1 MLCLVLICATPA
13 TGQVADVPDALR
25 SAFDS
30 AYFAWDRGD
39 YPDALER
46 AERILTTP
54 GGEDLL
60 ERIALLTGELHPV
73 DELSPEGGRAQWSP
87 DGRFASFETGIG
99 DERQTRIFE
108 VGPDGVRELGDL
120 PGRAATFAPDGRL
133 VAYLHLPESPQLRA
147 RWAREREAWL
157 SGDAATLRSV
167 RAELGR
173 LEAAAARVIVR
184 DLESG
189 QESERSAPGLDKWA
203 LSFAADGTLVLVASS
218 SGRTDATDLYA
229 LPWSSPP
236 TRLTD
241 GPGSKGAT
249 LIRAGA
255 ERLVFTIGSD
265 RIGILDMR
273 TPETWIVEGRSPAVS
288 ADGSTLAFLTTVRQ
302 LEPEIRRGAA
312 ATGADVR
319 GPGHLTALM
328 VMRLDQSADPVAI
341 KETTLP
347 LASPAL
353 SPSGRRI
360 AYAAVIRDDWE
371 IFVIGTD
378 GGGETRVTRDIQNDL
393 FPRFLSESRILAV
406 RGEARHRRAYLHDLD
421 RDHAAEIAAAPIAG
435 SDERSGTRLFH
446 NNTLRT
452 VAPQYEWSPSPDG
465 SRVLVVADRDGD
477 TLSPQRGVHLVD
489 LTRRVTDDEL
499 LARVRH
505 NLAAERVL
513 RDHAQRIFEPIE
525 ADVRSAVGEVD
536 VARIFDHAH
545 ALYQFG
551 SKFMTRPGN
560 RLAIEYL
567 ANSLRRMGY
576 VAELQWFEP
585 RPGVRTA
592 NVVATLRG
600 TTSPDRITVISSHF
614 DSVEQ
619 SPGADDNSS
628 GTTAL
633 LEAARV
639 LANRPQ
645 PGTIKFAF
653 LTAEEAGLLGALEFV
668 RRARAAGD
676 QVVSVINNDMIGW
689 TRSHRLD
696 NTIRYSNPAI
706 RDIQHAAAIRFTKLI
721 TYDARYVRNTD
732 AHVFFD
738 AYGDIIGGIG
748 SYPILGNPH
757 YHQRHDTLESV
768 DHRLV
773 AEVSRATIATAM
785 LLASRGY

>member
-1 MLCLVLICATPA
+1 
-13 TGQVADVPDALR
+13 
-25 SAFDS
+25 
-30 AYFAWDRGD
+30 
-39 YPDALER
+39 
-46 AERILTTP
+46 
-54 GGEDLL
+54 
-60 ERIALLTGELHPV
+60 
-73 DELSPEGGRAQWSP
+73 
-87 DGRFASFETGIG
+87 
-99 DERQTRIFE
+99 
-108 VGPDGVRELGDL
+108 
-120 PGRAATFAPDGRL
+120 
-133 VAYLHLPESPQLRA
+133 
-147 RWAREREAWL
+147 
-157 SGDAATLRSV
+157 
-167 RAELGR
+167 
-173 LEAAAARVIVR
+173 
-184 DLESG
+184 
-189 QESERSAPGLDKWA
+189 
-203 LSFAADGTLVLVASS
+203 
-218 SGRTDATDLYA
+218 
-229 LPWSSPP
+229 
-236 TRLTD
+236 
-241 GPGSKGAT
+241 
-249 LIRAGA
+249 
-255 ERLVFTIGSD
+255 
-265 RIGILDMR
+265 
-273 TPETWIVEGRSPAVS
+273 
-288 ADGSTLAFLTTVRQ
+288 
-302 LEPEIRRGAA
+302 
-312 ATGADVR
+312 
-319 GPGHLTALM
+319 
-328 VMRLDQSADPVAI
+328 MRLDQSADPVAI

-371 IFVIGTD
+371 LFVIGTD

-738 AYGDIIGGIG
+738 AFGDIIGGIG